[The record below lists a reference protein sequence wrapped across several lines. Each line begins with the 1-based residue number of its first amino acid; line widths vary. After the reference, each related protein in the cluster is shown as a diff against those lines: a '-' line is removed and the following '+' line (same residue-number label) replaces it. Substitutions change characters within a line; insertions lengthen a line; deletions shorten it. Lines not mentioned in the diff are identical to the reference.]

1 MSSTEDDEPPAKKAK
16 PEAKKAKMVAPPEEW
31 TDFLELD
38 EYPQPPGHVRAVPCP
53 PWLTCPP
60 PQDATFHTD
69 FKDILRPYHSYTG
82 DVLPMSGLYFLKRY
96 TRVSDTTTRENRGE
110 RVTEEIRLFD
120 EVKCAYPTTTRW
132 MVVSITGAPF
142 EDSRKRCTP
151 IVPTF

>member
-38 EYPQPPGHVRAVPCP
+38 EYPSRRVMCVPCP

-60 PQDATFHTD
+60 PQDAKFD
-69 FKDILRPYHSYTG
+69 ISFKDILRPYHTYK
-82 DVLPMSGLYFLKRY
+82 DNVLPMSGLYFLKRY
-96 TRVSDTTTRENRGE
+96 TRPHVLGKIRGE

-132 MVVSITGAPF
+132 MVKSITGPPF
-142 EDSRKRCTP
+142 EESRRMCAP
-151 IVPTF
+151 IAPKF